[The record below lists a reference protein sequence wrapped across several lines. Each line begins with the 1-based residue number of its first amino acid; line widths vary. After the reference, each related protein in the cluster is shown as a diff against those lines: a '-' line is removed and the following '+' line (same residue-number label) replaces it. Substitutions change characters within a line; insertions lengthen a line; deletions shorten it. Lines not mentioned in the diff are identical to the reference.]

1 MKNNNSDIHKMIE
14 KQSRSWLEYSPVCTK
29 IVDLDYNLQ
38 YMSSAGIK
46 GLGIDD
52 ITPFYGKPYPFD
64 FYPEPFRNLT
74 VKNLDKVKETGDVIT
89 QEDSVVDIEG
99 NELWY
104 HSTLVPVN
112 NDEGRIDYIM
122 IVSVDT
128 TDRHKAIQ
136 KIKNFDKSL
145 EKQVAERTGELVKT
159 NEELEIEII
168 KRMKTEER
176 LQGTLEQ
183 SRIWLDNSPV
193 CTKIVDLDF
202 NLQYMSD
209 AGVQALKINDVTA
222 LYGKPYPFDFFPEST
237 KKSLIKSLERVRET
251 GETITGE
258 APVADIDGNEMWFQ
272 ATLVPVRDDEGRI
285 DFIIVVSVDI
295 NERKKMEKALV
306 QSEKLKSIGTITA
319 GISHEFNNILAII
332 SGNVQLLEETYED
345 QGELTDMLRTI
356 GKAVDD
362 GAEISRNM
370 LKFTMTKKG
379 TEKFVSSHIRDLI
392 RQSVEFTMPRWK
404 NMSQTKGINY
414 QIAKEGMK
422 SVSPVMCNPTEIK
435 EVFINIINNALDA
448 MPEGGSISFSTW
460 DRDETVLVR
469 ITDTGEGMSEEVKKN
484 IFDPFFSTKT
494 PKGTG
499 LGMSIAYG
507 IVTRHGGKIEI
518 ESEVGEGSTFTLE
531 FPSAKTFVSPKAIP
545 KPEQKSKGKNLSI
558 LVVDDE
564 EDICDTLDQFLSKR
578 GNKVKAIDN
587 GAGAIKLI
595 NSEYFDLVLCDL
607 AMPNGSGFDVIK
619 AINRLGKIPKIGI
632 ITGWGEKIKP
642 IEEEGTK
649 VDFVLKKPFKYS
661 ALSKCIDDAF
671 SADSR

>member
-1 MKNNNSDIHKMIE
+1 
-14 KQSRSWLEYSPVCTK
+14 
-29 IVDLDYNLQ
+29 
-38 YMSSAGIK
+38 
-46 GLGIDD
+46 
-52 ITPFYGKPYPFD
+52 
-64 FYPEPFRNLT
+64 
-74 VKNLDKVKETGDVIT
+74 
-89 QEDSVVDIEG
+89 
-99 NELWY
+99 
-104 HSTLVPVN
+104 
-112 NDEGRIDYIM
+112 
-122 IVSVDT
+122 
-128 TDRHKAIQ
+128 
-136 KIKNFDKSL
+136 
-145 EKQVAERTGELVKT
+145 
-159 NEELEIEII
+159 
-168 KRMKTEER
+168 
-176 LQGTLEQ
+176 
-183 SRIWLDNSPV
+183 
-193 CTKIVDLDF
+193 
-202 NLQYMSD
+202 
-209 AGVQALKINDVTA
+209 
-222 LYGKPYPFDFFPEST
+222 
-237 KKSLIKSLERVRET
+237 
-251 GETITGE
+251 
-258 APVADIDGNEMWFQ
+258 
-272 ATLVPVRDDEGRI
+272 
-285 DFIIVVSVDI
+285 
-295 NERKKMEKALV
+295 MEKALM

-460 DRDETVLVR
+460 DRDETVLVS

>member
-1 MKNNNSDIHKMIE
+1 
-14 KQSRSWLEYSPVCTK
+14 
-29 IVDLDYNLQ
+29 
-38 YMSSAGIK
+38 
-46 GLGIDD
+46 
-52 ITPFYGKPYPFD
+52 
-64 FYPEPFRNLT
+64 
-74 VKNLDKVKETGDVIT
+74 
-89 QEDSVVDIEG
+89 
-99 NELWY
+99 
-104 HSTLVPVN
+104 
-112 NDEGRIDYIM
+112 
-122 IVSVDT
+122 
-128 TDRHKAIQ
+128 
-136 KIKNFDKSL
+136 
-145 EKQVAERTGELVKT
+145 
-159 NEELEIEII
+159 
-168 KRMKTEER
+168 
-176 LQGTLEQ
+176 
-183 SRIWLDNSPV
+183 
-193 CTKIVDLDF
+193 
-202 NLQYMSD
+202 
-209 AGVQALKINDVTA
+209 
-222 LYGKPYPFDFFPEST
+222 
-237 KKSLIKSLERVRET
+237 
-251 GETITGE
+251 
-258 APVADIDGNEMWFQ
+258 
-272 ATLVPVRDDEGRI
+272 
-285 DFIIVVSVDI
+285 
-295 NERKKMEKALV
+295 
-306 QSEKLKSIGTITA
+306 
-319 GISHEFNNILAII
+319 
-332 SGNVQLLEETYED
+332 
-345 QGELTDMLRTI
+345 
-356 GKAVDD
+356 
-362 GAEISRNM
+362 
-370 LKFTMTKKG
+370 
-379 TEKFVSSHIRDLI
+379 
-392 RQSVEFTMPRWK
+392 
-404 NMSQTKGINY
+404 
-414 QIAKEGMK
+414 
-422 SVSPVMCNPTEIK
+422 
-435 EVFINIINNALDA
+435 

-460 DRDETVLVR
+460 DRDETVLVS

-499 LGMSIAYG
+499 LGIRFAYG